1 MYMTM
6 FNIMKIVLG
15 LFFYLIQDIKLVLII
30 IFLDLIRL
38 G

>member
-15 LFFYLIQDIKLVLII
+15 FFFYLIQDIKLVLII